1 MRPAAALAPLSYL
14 FALFVGAFTFGTS
27 FLVEPDTTKYVVMAT
42 GVVLIVS
49 VLAAA
54 LRPVRPEAKP

>member
-27 FLVEPDTTKYVVMAT
+27 FLVDPPSTRYVVMVT
-42 GVVLIVS
+42 GAVMFLT

-54 LRPVRPEAKP
+54 LRPARPRG